1 MREREREREQER
13 NLELRKLQPSIHFPF
28 PFPRVR
34 TEKLLPRNQLRS
46 RARRRCYPDPWCC
59 RPGMNYESAERGSER
74 SCKFNFGVQ
83 IHYSSA
89 ASPDLKS
96 CNGKTDTCSYVIR
109 RQILCCWELGLKN
122 QSRPNKSA
130 CSTQNLSPHIENSI
144 STFLLQF
151 WQKMRTAFFP
161 IWHRTTVGRRESR
174 YMLQCF

>member
-1 MREREREREQER
+1 MSIKNEREREREQER

-28 PFPRVR
+28 PRVR

-46 RARRRCYPDPWCC
+46 RGAVAILIPDVVVQVWT
-59 RPGMNYESAERGSER
+59 MNPPSEGANER

-96 CNGKTDTCSYVIR
+96 CNGKTDTCSYVIG
-109 RQILCCWELGLKN
+109 RQICCWELGN
-122 QSRPNKSA
+122 RSRPNKSA
-130 CSTQNLSPHIENSI
+130 CYTQNLSPHIENSC

-151 WQKMRTAFFP
+151 WQKLRTAFFP
-161 IWHRTTVGRRESR
+161 IWHRTV
-174 YMLQCF
+174 LQGW